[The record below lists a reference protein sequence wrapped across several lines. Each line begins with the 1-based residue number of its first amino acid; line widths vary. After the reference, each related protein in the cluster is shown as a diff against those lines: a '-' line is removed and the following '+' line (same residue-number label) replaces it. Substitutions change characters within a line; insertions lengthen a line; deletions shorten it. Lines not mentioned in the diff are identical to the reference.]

1 VSNLSRRSVLVIGAS
16 AAAAKFFPAPGIA
29 AETEAHGIS
38 AFGDL
43 KYPAD
48 FKNFDYVN
56 ADAPKGGL
64 FSFVGTSKQ
73 YNQNFFTFNSLNSFI
88 LKGDAALGMELTFAS
103 LMARALDEP
112 DAMYGF
118 AARAVKISESGA
130 IYRFL
135 MRPEAR
141 FHDGTKLTAEDAA
154 FSLNILKEKGHP
166 IIRQLLHDM
175 ERAEAESEG
184 TLKVTFSEQHGRE
197 TPLFAAGLPIFS
209 RAYYGKRNFEEST
222 LEVPLGSGAYR
233 VGKLEAGRYIE
244 YERVKDWWGTKLPAM
259 RGSYNFDTV
268 RYEFYRDRDIAFEG
282 FTSRNYLFREEFTS
296 RTWATQ
302 YNFPAIQ
309 DGRVKR
315 RVAINHAP
323 SAVQGWFINTRRPQF
338 KDPRVREAIG
348 LAFDFAWTNKNLMY
362 DSYKR
367 TFSYFQGSDMMA
379 MGKPAP
385 EEIAILEPFRDKL
398 PAEVFGE
405 AFRLPEAD
413 GSGQDRTLLR
423 RASALLKEAG
433 YEIKD
438 GKRRNAEGKG
448 ITIEFLGD
456 EPSFERHHAG
466 YIKNLTT
473 LGIEARLRFVDSVQY
488 RSRIDDFDFDMTVNN
503 FGFSATPGE
512 SLRSY
517 FGSRAAQT
525 KGSQNIGGISDPVV
539 DALIE
544 KAIGA
549 NDRPSLTFIC
559 RALDRVLRAGRYW
572 VPHWNKGSYWLA
584 YWDVF
589 GFPAEQPRYAR
600 AIPDTWWAKQEK
612 TG

>member
-1 VSNLSRRSVLVIGAS
+1 
-16 AAAAKFFPAPGIA
+16 
-29 AETEAHGIS
+29 
-38 AFGDL
+38 
-43 KYPAD
+43 
-48 FKNFDYVN
+48 
-56 ADAPKGGL
+56 
-64 FSFVGTSKQ
+64 
-73 YNQNFFTFNSLNSFI
+73 
-88 LKGDAALGMELTFAS
+88 
-103 LMARALDEP
+103 
-112 DAMYGF
+112 
-118 AARAVKISESGA
+118 
-130 IYRFL
+130 
-135 MRPEAR
+135 MRPEAC
-141 FHDGTKLTAEDAA
+141 FHDGTKLTAADAA

-175 ERAEAESEG
+175 ERAEAESEAV
-184 TLKVTFSEQHGRE
+184 LKVTFSRQRGRE
-197 TPLFAAGLPIFS
+197 TPLFAASLPIFS
-209 RAYYGKRNFEEST
+209 RAYYGKKNFEEST
-222 LEVPLGSGAYR
+222 LDIPLGCGAYR
-233 VGKLEAGRYIE
+233 VGKFEAGRYIE
-244 YERVKDWWGTKLPAM
+244 YDRVKDWWGAKLPAM
-259 RGSYNFDTV
+259 RGINNFDTV

-315 RVAINHAP
+315 RVAINQAP

-379 MGKPAP
+379 MGAPAP
-385 EEIAILEPFRDKL
+385 EEIALLEPFRDKL
-398 PAEVFGE
+398 PTDVFGE

-413 GSGQDRTLLR
+413 GSGHDRTLLR

-438 GKRRNAEGKG
+438 GKRKNADGKG
-448 ITIEFLGD
+448 ISIEFLGD

-466 YIKNLTT
+466 YIKNLAT
-473 LGIEARLRFVDSVQY
+473 LGIDARLRFVDSAQY
-488 RSRIDDFDFDMTVNN
+488 RARIDDFDFDMTVQN

-512 SLRSY
+512 SLRSF

-525 KGSQNIGGISDPVV
+525 RGSQNIAGINDPVV

-549 NDRPSLTFIC
+549 SDRPSLTFAC

-589 GFPAEQPRYAR
+589 GYPAEQPRYAR
-600 AIPDTWWAKQEK
+600 AIPDTWWAKQ
-612 TG
+612 G

>member
-1 VSNLSRRSVLVIGAS
+1 MSGLTRRSVLVIGAS

-73 YNQNFFTFNSLNSFI
+73 YNQNFFTFNSLNSFV

-112 DAMYGF
+112 DAMYGL
-118 AARAVKISESGA
+118 AARAVKISENGA
-130 IYRFL
+130 VYRFL

-175 ERAEAESEG
+175 EKAEAENEG
-184 TLKVTFSEQHGRE
+184 TLKITFSEQHGRE

-209 RAYYGKRNFEEST
+209 RAYYGKKNFEEST
-222 LEVPLGSGAYR
+222 LEAPLGSGVYR
-233 VGKLEAGRYIE
+233 VGKFEAGRYIE
-244 YERVKDWWGTKLPAM
+244 YERVKDWWGAKLPAM

-302 YNFPAIQ
+302 YNFPAMQ

-367 TFSYFQGSDMMA
+367 TFSYFQSSDMMA
-379 MGKPAP
+379 MGLPAP
-385 EEIAILEPFRDKL
+385 EEIALLEPFRDKL
-398 PAEVFGE
+398 PADVFGE
-405 AFRLPEAD
+405 PFRLPEAD

-438 GKRRNAEGKG
+438 GKRRNAEGRG

-488 RSRIDDFDFDMTVNN
+488 RARIDDFDFDMAVNN

-517 FGSRAAQT
+517 FGSKAAQT
-525 KGSQNIGGISDPVV
+525 RGSQNIGGISDPVV

-549 NDRPSLTFIC
+549 NDRPSLTFAC

-589 GFPAEQPRYAR
+589 GYPAEQPRYAR

-612 TG
+612 NG

>member
-1 VSNLSRRSVLVIGAS
+1 MSGITRRSALVIGAA
-16 AAAAKFFPAPGIA
+16 AAAAKFFPAQA
-29 AETEAHGIS
+29 APAEIESHGIS
-38 AFGDL
+38 AFSDL

-48 FKNFDYVN
+48 FKYFEYVN
-56 ADAPKGGL
+56 PDAPKGGL

-73 YNQNFFTFNSLNSFI
+73 YNQNFFTFNSLNSFV

-103 LMARALDEP
+103 LMTRALDEP

-118 AARAVKISESGA
+118 AARSVKISGNGT
-130 IYRFL
+130 IYRFA
-135 MRPEAR
+135 MRSEAR

-175 ERAEAESEG
+175 EKAEAENES

-197 TPLFAAGLPIFS
+197 TPLFAASLPIFS
-209 RAYYGKRNFEEST
+209 KTYYGKKNFEDST
-222 LEVPLGSGAYR
+222 LDIPLGSGVYR
-233 VGKLEAGRYIE
+233 VGKFEAGRYIE
-244 YERVKDWWGTKLPAM
+244 YERVKDWWGAKLPAM
-259 RGSYNFDTV
+259 RGIYNFDTV

-302 YNFPAIQ
+302 YNFPAMQ

-315 RVAINHAP
+315 RVAINRAP
-323 SAVQGWFINTRRPQF
+323 SAVQGWFINTRRTQF
-338 KDPRVREAIG
+338 KDPHVREAIG
-348 LAFDFAWTNKNLMY
+348 LAFDFPWTNKNLMY

-379 MGKPAP
+379 MGMPSP
-385 EEIAILEPFRDKL
+385 EEIALLSPFRDKL
-398 PAEVFGE
+398 SPDVFGE

-438 GKRRNAEGKG
+438 GKRKNAEGKG
-448 ITIEFLGD
+448 IAIEFLGD

-466 YIKNLTT
+466 FIKNLST

-488 RSRIDDFDFDMTVNN
+488 RARIDDFDFDMAVQN
-503 FGFSATPGE
+503 FAFSATPGE

-517 FGSRAAQT
+517 FGSSAAQT
-525 KGSQNIGGISDPVV
+525 KGSQNITGISDPVV

-549 NDRPSLTFIC
+549 NDRASLTITC

-589 GFPAEQPRYAR
+589 GYPAEQPRYAR

-612 TG
+612 NG

>member
-1 VSNLSRRSVLVIGAS
+1 MNGVSRRSVLVIGAS
-16 AAAAKFFPAPGIA
+16 AAAAKLFPAIAVA

-48 FKNFDYVN
+48 FKQFDYVN

-64 FSFVGTSKQ
+64 FSLVGTSKQ
-73 YNQNFFTFNSLNSFI
+73 YNQNFFTFNSLNSFV
-88 LKGDAALGMELTFAS
+88 LKGDAALGMETTFAS

-118 AARAVKISESGA
+118 AARSVKISANGA
-130 IYRFL
+130 IYRFS

-175 ERAEAESEG
+175 ERAEAENEG

-209 RAYYGKRNFEEST
+209 KAYYGKKNFEDST
-222 LEVPLGSGAYR
+222 LDIPLGSGVYR
-233 VGKLEAGRYIE
+233 VGKFEAGRFIE
-244 YERVKDWWGTKLPAM
+244 YGRVKDWWGAKLPAM

-315 RVAINHAP
+315 RVAINRAP

-367 TFSYFQGSDMMA
+367 TFSYFQSSDMMA
-379 MGKPAP
+379 MGMPSP
-385 EEIAILEPFRDKL
+385 EEIALLEPFRDKL
-398 PAEVFGE
+398 AADVFTE
-405 AFRLPEAD
+405 PFRLPEAD

-423 RASALLKEAG
+423 RASTLLKEAG

-448 ITIEFLGD
+448 ISIEFLGD

-466 YIKNLTT
+466 YIKNLGT
-473 LGIEARLRFVDSVQY
+473 LGIEARLRFVDSAQY
-488 RSRIDDFDFDMTVNN
+488 RARIDDFDFDMAVQN

-544 KAIGA
+544 KAIA
-549 NDRPSLTFIC
+549 AHDRASLTFAC

-589 GFPAEQPRYAR
+589 GFPAEPPRYAR
-600 AIPDTWWAKQEK
+600 AILDTWWAKQEK
-612 TG
+612 NG